1 MKNQRYTTILW
12 DVDDT
17 LLDFELSEKCALQKS
32 FQTFNLEIN
41 DEIIKRYSMINT
53 QYWKKLE
60 LGQVCKEEV
69 LIGRFLTLFDEL
81 KQKPDSITAFQRD
94 YQYNLAHVYFY
105 KDDSKEL
112 CLKLKNNCKQYLV
125 TNGVS
130 YTQRTKLQLAG
141 FDLIMDDIFVSEEI
155 GIPKPAIAFFEKCF
169 EKIPEFDREK
179 TIIVGD
185 SLTSDMLG
193 GNNAKV
199 ATCWYNPKGIVNDT
213 NVITDYQINHL
224 WQLLDII

>member
-1 MKNQRYTTILW
+1 M
-12 DVDDT
+12 
-17 LLDFELSEKCALQKS
+17 
-32 FQTFNLEIN
+32 
-41 DEIIKRYSMINT
+41 
-53 QYWKKLE
+53 
-60 LGQVCKEEV
+60 
-69 LIGRFLTLFDEL
+69 
-81 KQKPDSITAFQRD
+81 
-94 YQYNLAHVYFY
+94 
-105 KDDSKEL
+105 
-112 CLKLKNNCKQYLV
+112 KNNCKQYLV

>member
-81 KQKPDSITAFQRD
+81 KQKPDSITEFQRD